1 MSFFEIFNPG
11 MQHLREERDRRKM
24 LVSRPTHGGG
34 SPLGIDLQGGKAKI
48 SLPGHTTSQEVD
60 EEVTGQETTEAPE
73 APEAADDVE
82 ADADNDA

>member
-48 SLPGHTTSQEVD
+48 TLPGHTTSQEVD
-60 EEVTGQETTEAPE
+60 EEVTDQETTEAPE
-73 APEAADDVE
+73 AADEVDADD
-82 ADADNDA
+82 DA